1 MLHCHKRGILQE
13 RVEHTEDKW
22 RGGMDGILEKLKMGA
37 ELERK
42 EESKAFDERK
52 LKCDERRD
60 KAYTQGLKKVKQYTD
75 ETSELGAEPVVHESN
90 VEVRLR
96 DVIEFCGLKGSREG
110 FSNADTPQQIEVAA
124 FRVYNLVT
132 KRVEENLHIK
142 FLENKPNVAGK
153 GPNWLFDLD
162 YLTDSMNY
170 HSVRSENQANI
181 LQVNM
186 KSNKLQ
192 VIKDKI
198 DARDSVEEDESAQ
211 DCFELPIWHSYS
223 STNTSASKSD
233 KKRGGPREEEQV
245 FLDDLA
251 RLQMQEKEAN
261 EEDE

>member
-96 DVIEFCGLKGSREG
+96 FGLMSL
-110 FSNADTPQQIEVAA
+110 TPSL
-124 FRVYNLVT
+124 R
-132 KRVEENLHIK
+132 R
-142 FLENKPNVAGK
+142 K

-223 STNTSASKSD
+223 STNTYASKSD
-233 KKRGGPREEEQV
+233 KKRGDPREMEPAKTSQTTIFSLLLELQLKLAV
-245 FLDDLA
+245 F
-251 RLQMQEKEAN
+251 
-261 EEDE
+261 